1 MRAERRHG
9 LVAQRLRRQIV
20 LEEERL
26 EAIHLAAAPGDDHNR
41 ALDPERFEVG
51 ESLGEGTALDPDADR
66 LWAVRFEMQNRRR
79 FGGRVGGLARRDRF
93 GGHQAA
99 CAAGFQKMGER
110 EEQLGGRRQGWR
122 GRLEP
127 AVGGARLFL
136 KVLSVLAQVRRFVGD
151 QHRRRG
157 EVVEQG
163 VHGGIDG
170 RPAPLGIR

>member
-1 MRAERRHG
+1 LRAERRHG

-51 ESLGEGTALDPDADR
+51 EGLGEGTALDPDADR

-110 EEQLGGRRQGWR
+110 EEQLGGRRQG
-122 GRLEP
+122 
-127 AVGGARLFL
+127 ARREDFWVAGS
-136 KVLSVLAQVRRFVGD
+136 KRRMVSMASPRNS
-151 QHRRRG
+151 RRRG
-157 EVVEQG
+157 SSWAVENRSTIPPRTANSPG
-163 VHGGIDG
+163 FSTTDT
-170 RPAPLGIR
+170 RR